1 MEVLIVDDGDDD
13 ANSLSNG
20 KSLYQPTLDHPS
32 PIFPHSLDHQSV
44 LKSLQRWRKK
54 IKSKKPSLQEY
65 IVMECGK
72 VLYSTTK
79 KGKMLEIEI

>member
-44 LKSLQRWRKK
+44 LKVTA
-54 IKSKKPSLQEY
+54 E
-65 IVMECGK
+65 MEEKDKEEKAISAGI
-72 VLYSTTK
+72 YSYGVWESTV
-79 KGKMLEIEI
+79 